1 MKKLMALL
9 VFGAMLAGTSGC
21 HVCEC
26 WDYAWNSR
34 FHPERLTPRAQ
45 PYVMADPCDGTVV
58 SESAGGGGGC
68 GCGAPNVV
76 PGPVMVK

>member
-1 MKKLMALL
+1 MKKLMTLV
-9 VFGAMLAGTSGC
+9 VFGALLAGMSGC

-34 FHPERLTPRAQ
+34 FHPERNAPRQQ
-45 PYVMADPCDGTVV
+45 PCVVVDPCDGMVGESV
-58 SESAGGGGGC
+58 SSGSGC